1 MNVDEEP
8 TEEEIFDRAEE
19 LEIDDLLLAKESLTK
34 ELGSEWRPYRNRKKN
49 IYYINLKE
57 RRAYVDHPIDMEFKI
72 LYAKK
77 NNFLPPKFPSVRVEE
92 IATSMHLVE
101 EEIRRFQED

>member
-1 MNVDEEP
+1 M
-8 TEEEIFDRAEE
+8 
-19 LEIDDLLLAKESLTK
+19 LAKESLTK

-57 RRAYVDHPIDMEFKI
+57 RRAYVDHPIDMEYKI

-77 NNFLPPKFPSVRVEE
+77 NSLLPPKFSSVKVEE
-92 IATSMHLVE
+92 VSMSMNLVE
-101 EEIRRFQED
+101 EEIRRFQEEENREVHLNIVYEEPS